1 MCGKITFTPYT
12 KEERD
17 ALIEACGLT
26 DRQKEVFVTRAQTDS
41 LIATA
46 QRLHISPETVKRES
60 RRVQIRSTASEQ
72 DSDDKRN
79 VLSRPTK
86 HRNDKTRRVKTFRV
100 LFCAL
105 N

>member
-60 RRVQIRSTASEQ
+60 RRVQ
-72 DSDDKRN
+72 DKINR
-79 VLSRPTK
+79 VKARQRRQTECFVEA
-86 HRNDKTRRVKTFRV
+86 DKTSEKKIGEK
-100 LFCAL
+100 
-105 N
+105 

>member
-60 RRVQIRSTASEQ
+60 RRVQ
-72 DSDDKRN
+72 DKINR
-79 VLSRPTK
+79 VRA
-86 HRNDKTRRVKTFRV
+86 RQRRQMECFAEADKTFK
-100 LFCAL
+100 
-105 N
+105 

>member
-12 KEERD
+12 REERD

-60 RRVQIRSTASEQ
+60 RRVQ
-72 DSDDKRN
+72 DKINR
-79 VLSRPTK
+79 VRA
-86 HRNDKTRRVKTFRV
+86 RQRRQTECFAEVGKM
-100 LFCAL
+100 AE
-105 N
+105 

>member
-60 RRVQIRSTASEQ
+60 RRVQDKINRVRARQRRQTECFAEVGKTSE
-72 DSDDKRN
+72 
-79 VLSRPTK
+79 
-86 HRNDKTRRVKTFRV
+86 
-100 LFCAL
+100 
-105 N
+105 

>member
-60 RRVQIRSTASEQ
+60 RRVQDKINRVRSRQ
-72 DSDDKRN
+72 
-79 VLSRPTK
+79 
-86 HRNDKTRRVKTFRV
+86 RRQTECFVEVGKTFK
-100 LFCAL
+100 
-105 N
+105 

>member
-12 KEERD
+12 REERD

-60 RRVQIRSTASEQ
+60 RRVQ
-72 DSDDKRN
+72 DKINR
-79 VLSRPTK
+79 VRA
-86 HRNDKTRRVKTFRV
+86 RQRRQTECFVEVGKM
-100 LFCAL
+100 AE
-105 N
+105 

>member
-26 DRQKEVFVTRAQTDS
+26 DRQKEVFVTRAQTDN

-60 RRVQIRSTASEQ
+60 RRVQ
-72 DSDDKRN
+72 DKINR
-79 VLSRPTK
+79 VRARQRRQTECFVEA
-86 HRNDKTRRVKTFRV
+86 DKTF
-100 LFCAL
+100 
-105 N
+105 

>member
-60 RRVQIRSTASEQ
+60 RRVQ
-72 DSDDKRN
+72 DKINR
-79 VLSRPTK
+79 VRARQRRQTE
-86 HRNDKTRRVKTFRV
+86 RFVEADKTSEKKIGGK
-100 LFCAL
+100 
-105 N
+105 

>member
-12 KEERD
+12 REERD

-26 DRQKEVFVTRAQTDS
+26 DRQKEVFITRAQTDS

-60 RRVQIRSTASEQ
+60 RRVQ
-72 DSDDKRN
+72 DKINR
-79 VLSRPTK
+79 VRA
-86 HRNDKTRRVKTFRV
+86 RQRRQTECFVEVGKTFK
-100 LFCAL
+100 
-105 N
+105 

>member
-60 RRVQIRSTASEQ
+60 RRVQ
-72 DSDDKRN
+72 DKINR
-79 VLSRPTK
+79 VRA
-86 HRNDKTRRVKTFRV
+86 RQRRQTECFAEVGKTFK
-100 LFCAL
+100 
-105 N
+105 

>member
-60 RRVQIRSTASEQ
+60 RRVQ
-72 DSDDKRN
+72 DKINR
-79 VLSRPTK
+79 VRARQRRQTECLVEA
-86 HRNDKTRRVKTFRV
+86 DKTSE
-100 LFCAL
+100 
-105 N
+105 

>member
-60 RRVQIRSTASEQ
+60 RRVQ
-72 DSDDKRN
+72 DKINR
-79 VLSRPTK
+79 VRARQRRQTGCFAEA
-86 HRNDKTRRVKTFRV
+86 DKTSEKKSGEK
-100 LFCAL
+100 
-105 N
+105 

>member
-60 RRVQIRSTASEQ
+60 RRVQ
-72 DSDDKRN
+72 DKINR
-79 VLSRPTK
+79 VRARQRRQTE
-86 HRNDKTRRVKTFRV
+86 RFAEADKTSEKKIGGK
-100 LFCAL
+100 
-105 N
+105 

>member
-60 RRVQIRSTASEQ
+60 RRVQDKINRVRARQRRQTECFVEVGKTSE
-72 DSDDKRN
+72 
-79 VLSRPTK
+79 
-86 HRNDKTRRVKTFRV
+86 
-100 LFCAL
+100 
-105 N
+105 

>member
-60 RRVQIRSTASEQ
+60 RRVQ
-72 DSDDKRN
+72 DKINR
-79 VLSRPTK
+79 VRA
-86 HRNDKTRRVKTFRV
+86 RQRRQTECFVEVGKM
-100 LFCAL
+100 AE
-105 N
+105 

>member
-60 RRVQIRSTASEQ
+60 RRVQ
-72 DSDDKRN
+72 DKINR
-79 VLSRPTK
+79 VRARQRRQTEYFAEA
-86 HRNDKTRRVKTFRV
+86 DKTSEKKIGEK
-100 LFCAL
+100 
-105 N
+105 

>member
-60 RRVQIRSTASEQ
+60 RRVQ
-72 DSDDKRN
+72 DKINR
-79 VLSRPTK
+79 VRA
-86 HRNDKTRRVKTFRV
+86 RQRRQTECFAETGKM
-100 LFCAL
+100 AE
-105 N
+105 

>member
-60 RRVQIRSTASEQ
+60 RRVQ
-72 DSDDKRN
+72 DKINR
-79 VLSRPTK
+79 VRARQRRQTECFADL
-86 HRNDKTRRVKTFRV
+86 DKMAEKKIGEK
-100 LFCAL
+100 
-105 N
+105 

>member
-26 DRQKEVFVTRAQTDS
+26 DRQREVFVTRAQTDS

-60 RRVQIRSTASEQ
+60 RRVQ
-72 DSDDKRN
+72 DKINR
-79 VLSRPTK
+79 VRARQRRQTECFAEA
-86 HRNDKTRRVKTFRV
+86 DKTSEKKIGEK
-100 LFCAL
+100 
-105 N
+105 

>member
-26 DRQKEVFVTRAQTDS
+26 DRQKEVFITRAQTDS

-60 RRVQIRSTASEQ
+60 RRVQ
-72 DSDDKRN
+72 DKINR
-79 VLSRPTK
+79 VRA
-86 HRNDKTRRVKTFRV
+86 RQRRQTECFVEVGKM
-100 LFCAL
+100 AEKKIGEK
-105 N
+105 

>member
-12 KEERD
+12 REERD

-60 RRVQIRSTASEQ
+60 RRVQDKINRVRARQRRQTECFVEAGKTSE
-72 DSDDKRN
+72 
-79 VLSRPTK
+79 
-86 HRNDKTRRVKTFRV
+86 
-100 LFCAL
+100 
-105 N
+105 

>member
-60 RRVQIRSTASEQ
+60 RRVQ
-72 DSDDKRN
+72 DKINRVRARQRRQTGCFVEAN
-79 VLSRPTK
+79 
-86 HRNDKTRRVKTFRV
+86 KTSKKKIGEK
-100 LFCAL
+100 
-105 N
+105 

>member
-60 RRVQIRSTASEQ
+60 RRVQDKINRVRARQRRQTECFVEVGKTSE
-72 DSDDKRN
+72 K
-79 VLSRPTK
+79 K
-86 HRNDKTRRVKTFRV
+86 IGEK
-100 LFCAL
+100 
-105 N
+105 

>member
-1 MCGKITFTPYT
+1 MCGKITFPPYT

-60 RRVQIRSTASEQ
+60 RRVQ
-72 DSDDKRN
+72 DKINR
-79 VLSRPTK
+79 VRA
-86 HRNDKTRRVKTFRV
+86 RQRRQTECFVEAGKTF
-100 LFCAL
+100 
-105 N
+105 

>member
-60 RRVQIRSTASEQ
+60 RRVQ
-72 DSDDKRN
+72 DKINR
-79 VLSRPTK
+79 VRARQRRQTECLVEA
-86 HRNDKTRRVKTFRV
+86 DKTSEKKIGEK
-100 LFCAL
+100 
-105 N
+105 

>member
-12 KEERD
+12 REERD

-60 RRVQIRSTASEQ
+60 RRVQDKINRVRARQRRQTECFVEVGKMSE
-72 DSDDKRN
+72 
-79 VLSRPTK
+79 
-86 HRNDKTRRVKTFRV
+86 
-100 LFCAL
+100 
-105 N
+105 